1 MKKKAIPVAVTVAFV
16 TALDLITKHLAV
28 SRISPYETIELL
40 PFFNLVNV
48 QNRGA
53 AFGMFSALGSWFFIS
68 ISLSAIAFI
77 LYLLVKT
84 DESPVALS
92 LIMAGAIGNL
102 ADRLTLGYVRD
113 FLDVH
118 AGGHHWPAFNVAD
131 SALTVG
137 LVLIILIPLI
147 QGIRDKKKPGP
158 SEPSEPNT
166 Q

>member
-1 MKKKAIPVAVTVAFV
+1 MKRKAILVAVTVALV
-16 TALDLITKHLAV
+16 TALDLITKHLAAT
-28 SRISPYETIELL
+28 RISPYEPIEILS
-40 PFFNLVNV
+40 FFNLVNV

-53 AFGMFSALGSWFFIS
+53 AFGIFSAFGSWFFIA

-77 LYLLVKT
+77 IYLLVKT
-84 DESPVALS
+84 DENPFALA
-92 LIMAGAIGNL
+92 LIISGALGNL
-102 ADRLTLGYVRD
+102 ADRLMLGHVRD

-137 LVLIILIPLI
+137 LALIIVLPII
-147 QGIRDKKKPGP
+147 QGIKDKKAAGPGA
-158 SEPSEPNT
+158 